1 MPSFYGITQK
11 FNEGDENLYF
21 AQLTTAISAVLSIRM
36 SLSGSMGESLRSI
49 GVVVGRVSIV
59 TLVTCSVE

>member
-21 AQLTTAISAVLSIRM
+21 AELTTALTAVLSMRM
-36 SLSGSMGESLRSI
+36 SLSGSLTETLRSI